1 VCPLLTK
8 ADIPVLMIWGPYAT
22 RWSGFSVI
30 GFNWLLA
37 WSLAGG
43 GTCGGASL
51 SRLWAARRHGRSRRV
66 HSSPKRPRGFVSLRL
81 IQVRWRRLD
90 LGHSLRDLGYV
101 DGQTITIDYLSANG
115 QGERFPDLAADCVR
129 LKADVIVVTTTPAA
143 KAAKAATG
151 LTPIVMYPLGDPVVT
166 GLVASLNRPGGNVT
180 GLTFMASGIAA
191 KRLELL
197 KEVVPKISRVLVL
210 SYRPISGPQL
220 EELESA
226 AASLGVKL
234 LTQDIRSAEDI
245 PAKFDA
251 GVREGVE
258 GVLTTA
264 ESIFAAQ
271 GRRVAELALEHKLP
285 GMYPYRLMV
294 DAGGLMAFDSYTS
307 SFQARTATYVD
318 EILKGA
324 NPSDLPIERPTK
336 FELIINM
343 RTAKTLGLAIPSSL
357 TVRADEVIE

>member
-1 VCPLLTK
+1 VRRREFTMLL
-8 ADIPVLMIWGPYAT
+8 
-22 RWSGFSVI
+22 
-30 GFNWLLA
+30 
-37 WSLAGG
+37 G
-43 GTCGGASL
+43 GTAAGWPLAVRAQL
-51 SRLWAARRHGRSRRV
+51 SKKIPRLCFLTFDPGTLETTRFTPFFQAL
-66 HSSPKRPRGFVSLRL
+66 RG
-81 IQVRWRRLD
+81 
-90 LGHSLRDLGYV
+90 LGYV

-115 QGERFPDLAADCVR
+115 QGERFPKLAADCVR
-129 LKADVIVVTTTPAA
+129 SLADVIVVTTTPAA

-151 LTPIVMYPLGDPVVT
+151 SIPIVMYPLGDPVVT
-166 GLVASLNRPGGNVT
+166 GLVASLNEPGGNVT

-210 SYRPISGPQL
+210 SYRVDPISGPQL

-226 AASLGVKL
+226 AASLRVKL
-234 LTQDIRSAEDI
+234 LILDIRSADDI
-245 PAKFDA
+245 PAAFDT

-271 GRRVAELALEHKLP
+271 GKRVVQLALEHKLP

-294 DAGGLMAFDSYTS
+294 DDGGLMAFDSYTS
-307 SFQARTATYVD
+307 SFQARTAAYVD
-318 EILKGA
+318 KIFKGA
-324 NPSDLPIERPTK
+324 NPRDLPIERPTK

-343 RTAKTLGLAIPSSL
+343 RTAKTLGLTIPSSL
-357 TVRADEVIE
+357 IVLADELIE